1 MLLVIAPED
10 ANGESIVGVGWHQTR
25 RISRQGAVIL
35 KGSGFKCFL
44 FVWKKAG
51 IVLSIWVPS
60 LSWSYLQM

>member
-1 MLLVIAPED
+1 VLLVIAPED
-10 ANGESIVGVGWHQTR
+10 ANSESIVGVGWHQTR

-51 IVLSIWVPS
+51 IVLSI
-60 LSWSYLQM
+60 